1 MFKISCELIFP
12 IYYSLEFVSCTQQ
25 NSKWIS
31 KSEKKLKTEEKN
43 IISLLKSRNESGM
56 SLLYDKYSGPLYG
69 IIRRIMYDEQIAQ
82 DALQDTFVKIWK
94 NFDKY
99 DQEKSQL
106 FTWMYSIA
114 RNTALDY
121 RRKINKIYIDDIQN
135 QVDNVLLSTSMN
147 EEALDIR
154 QKLDNIENKYKEV
167 IDALFFQGYSQR
179 EWSKESGTPLGTV
192 KSRLRV
198 GMRMLKEIY
207 DKGVLL
213 FFILLNAI
221 L

>member
-1 MFKISCELIFP
+1 MD
-12 IYYSLEFVSCTQQ
+12 LED
-25 NSKWIS
+25 K
-31 KSEKKLKTEEKN
+31 KKLKTEDKN
-43 IISLLKSRNESGM
+43 IIALLNSRKESGM
-56 SLLYDKYSGPLYG
+56 SLLYDKYSGPLFG
-69 IIRRIMYDEQIAQ
+69 IIRRIIFDEQIAH
-82 DALQDTFVKIWK
+82 DALQDTFIKIWK
-94 NFDKY
+94 NFHKY

-114 RNTALDY
+114 RNTALDH
-121 RRKINKIYIDDIQN
+121 RRKINKIYVDDIQN

-154 QKLDNIENKYKEV
+154 QKLDNIEDKYKEV

-213 FFILLNAI
+213 FFILLNAV

>member
-1 MFKISCELIFP
+1 MI
-12 IYYSLEFVSCTQQ
+12 VVRH
-25 NSKWIS
+25 
-31 KSEKKLKTEEKN
+31 KSESGSRRQKINLKTEEKH

-56 SLLYDKYSGPLYG
+56 SLLYDRYSGPLYG
-69 IIRRIMYDEQIAQ
+69 IIRRVIYDEQIAH

-99 DQEKSQL
+99 DEKKSQL

-114 RNTALDY
+114 RNTALDH
-121 RRKINKIYIDDIQN
+121 RRRINKVYIDDIQN

-147 EEALDIR
+147 EEAIDIR
-154 QKLDNIENKYKEV
+154 QKLDNIEDRYKEV

-179 EWSKESGTPLGTV
+179 EWSKESGTPLGTI

-213 FFILLNAI
+213 FLILLNAVI
-221 L
+221 